1 MYHSEA
7 HNRTALLAFALSFI
21 IILSTG
27 FWLDAKAGDAFGAE
41 PSILP
46 RTKIKHK
53 PMDVELYRW
62 DDASLVGRKPLL
74 FVHGLHG
81 EGVATFHWK
90 KLIDTMQAN
99 KDFQNT
105 YKIYLVRYNTQ
116 APLAV
121 TGPLC
126 QKALLDLHK
135 ITGGKPVTI
144 VALSLGGNLVQQ
156 AMMAEDVD
164 KTVSRV
170 MTFGTPFHGSPLF
183 TLNWFQYSIYKNPS
197 HLWSRLDHSVAHR
210 LYFDRNINLT
220 RDLKW
225 DNADGMMPDAGS
237 FRSRIPLGPRG
248 DLSVAADANFALY
261 KMNSKPLPDKSKF
274 ITYAGYLINSF
285 NKRRATTRIE
295 SHMLMPY
302 FFATRTV
309 PAHLAFEH
317 SVLKMLNTEMSRV
330 ICKQDPKAPTVRAYD
345 LNDGISPLTSALYLP
360 ENALKTHILGDESSV
375 KELRGATDVGLA
387 RVFRNIDHLTFVD
400 GLHPLFTSTS
410 LRDELNPEAGKR
422 TIFEWILSDLLTEPG
437 SSEVAK
443 GSKPEQAKDQ
453 ESQVPGSSNI

>member
-7 HNRTALLAFALSFI
+7 HNRTAFLAFVLSFI
-21 IILSTG
+21 IILATG
-27 FWLDAKAGDAFGAE
+27 FCLEAKAGDGFGVE
-41 PSILP
+41 PPVLP
-46 RTKIKHK
+46 RARIKHK
-53 PMDVELYRW
+53 PTEVELYRW
-62 DDASLVGRKPLL
+62 DDASLIGRKPLL

-81 EGVATFHWK
+81 EGVAMFHWK
-90 KLIDTMQAN
+90 KIIDTLQAD
-99 KDFQNT
+99 KDFKNT
-105 YKIYLVRYNTQ
+105 YKIYLVRYDTA
-116 APLAV
+116 APLAE
-121 TGPLC
+121 TTPMC
-126 QKALLDLHK
+126 RKTLLDLHN

-156 AMMAEDVD
+156 AMMSEDVD

-197 HLWSRLDHSVAHR
+197 HLWSRLDHSVALR
-210 LYFDRNINLT
+210 LYFDRNISLT

-225 DNADGMMPDAGS
+225 DNGDNMMPDAGS
-237 FRSRIPLGPRG
+237 FASRIPGGPKG
-248 DLSVAADANFALY
+248 VLSVAQDANVALY

-274 ITYAGYLINSF
+274 IAYAGYLINSF
-285 NKRRATTRIE
+285 NKHRKTTRIE

-330 ICKQDPKAPTVRAYD
+330 ICKQEPNTPKLHAYD

-360 ENALKTHILGDESSV
+360 ESVLKTQILGDESSV
-375 KELRGATDVGLA
+375 KELRGRTDVGLA

-400 GLHPLFTSTS
+400 GMHPLFTSTL

-422 TIFEWILSDLLTEPG
+422 TIFEWILSDLMTEPG

-443 GSKPEQAKDQ
+443 GAKPEQAKDQ
-453 ESQVPGSSNI
+453 ESQIPGSNL